1 MDPHK
6 QSAGDVLERD
16 FKPRTNH
23 DILIREGL
31 DLLAKAEIQKA
42 IEAWPGIRKEIVDDA
57 EIWTLFDRSSN
68 GPFRGECPTNVQG
81 KFRTPSQYP

>member
-1 MDPHK
+1 
-6 QSAGDVLERD
+6 
-16 FKPRTNH
+16 
-23 DILIREGL
+23 LIREGL